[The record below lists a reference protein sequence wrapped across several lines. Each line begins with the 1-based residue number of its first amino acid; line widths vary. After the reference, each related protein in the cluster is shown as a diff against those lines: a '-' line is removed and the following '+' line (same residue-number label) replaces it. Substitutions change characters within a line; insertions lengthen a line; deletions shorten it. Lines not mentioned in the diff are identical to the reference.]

1 MLAYVSAKKK
11 ILQFIKTKN
20 LQAGDQLPTELELSE
35 QLDISRL
42 TLREAMNAL
51 KSEGLIH
58 SVQGKGTFV
67 ACNYDHIADSLN
79 VNYSVT
85 EMIEVAGYKPGV
97 AMFEKKLITADA
109 CIAKQLN
116 VQAGTDVL
124 MCSRIRLAD
133 DAPVV
138 YSRDYLAPRLATE
151 FLGVTDE
158 TMSLYSF
165 IEDTCGIKLGVCL
178 TELIPTVADEA
189 LSKMLDVPVGAPLMK
204 FRVNVND
211 VFGVPLV
218 YASEYFRPDKFKFV
232 VSRGR

>member
-79 VNYSVT
+79 VNYSVS

-133 DAPVV
+133 DVPVV
-138 YSRDYLAPRLATE
+138 YSRDYLAPRLAME

-158 TMSLYSF
+158 TTSLYSF

-189 LSKMLDVPVGAPLMK
+189 LSKMLSVPAGAPLMK

>member
-11 ILQFIKTKN
+11 MLQYIKNNGLKM
-20 LQAGDQLPTELELSE
+20 GDRLPTELELSE
-35 QLDISRL
+35 HLDISRL

-51 KSEGLIH
+51 KSEGIIH

-67 ACNYDHIADSLN
+67 TCNYDHIADSLN
-79 VNYSVT
+79 MNYSVT

-97 AMFEKKLITADA
+97 SSFEKKLIKADA
-109 CIAKQLN
+109 CLAKQLN
-116 VQAGTDVL
+116 VQEGTDVL

-133 DAPVV
+133 DEPVV

-158 TMSLYSF
+158 TISLYSF
-165 IEDTCGIKLGVCL
+165 IEETCGIQLGVCM
-178 TELIPTVADEA
+178 TELIPVVADEA
-189 LSKMLDVPVGAPLMK
+189 LSDMLHVPVGSPLLK
-204 FRVNVND
+204 FRANVND
-211 VFGVPLV
+211 TLGVPLL
-218 YASEYFRPDKFKFV
+218 YASEYFRADKFKFI